1 MSWRTIYVE
10 RAHKLSL
17 YLNNVKIEDGE
28 QTFTVPISD
37 IGMIIINNYRLH
49 ISVQLLCKLSQANVC
64 VIICE
69 KNGLPELAVQALNG
83 NYVTFRNQELQ
94 LNFPPEYKGLL
105 WQVLVRGKIA
115 NQLHN
120 LIFVQ
125 ADAGVINKMR
135 EYYDSVEFND
145 ATNREGLAAKIYF
158 RALFG
163 NRFSRERDSFD
174 PINGAL
180 NYGYAILR
188 AMLAR
193 SVMAKG
199 LISAQGIFHR
209 SPYNHFN
216 LVDDY
221 LEVYRPIIDRWVYE
235 NMQDEFFTR
244 EKRLELINALSMKVI
259 FAGKKYSILQS
270 MNYFVDNILNYMKNY
285 DVSCI
290 IMPEVEILY
299 DSE

>member
-10 RAHKLSL
+10 RAHKLYL